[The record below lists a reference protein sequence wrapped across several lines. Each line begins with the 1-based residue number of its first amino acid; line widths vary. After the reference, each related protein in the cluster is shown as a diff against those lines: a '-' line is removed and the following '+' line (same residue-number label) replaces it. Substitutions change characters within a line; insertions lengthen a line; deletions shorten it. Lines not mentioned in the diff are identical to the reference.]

1 MAETLLSVG
10 IDIGTSTTQL
20 VISRLTLEN
29 RANPFSVPR
38 VAIAGRE
45 VLYRSGIHF
54 TPLLSDTVIDA
65 QGVRAI
71 VEEEYRKSGFSKGEI
86 ATGAVIITG
95 ETARKENAREV
106 LSALAAFAG
115 DFVVATAGPDLES
128 ILAARGA
135 GVDEYSREKH
145 TEVCHFD
152 IGGGTANLSLWSHGE
167 LVQTGCL
174 DIGGRLIKIH
184 RDSGRLAYV
193 SPVITRAAE
202 YLEHVGR
209 GPAPA
214 APYRI
219 PAVGDA
225 AAPES
230 LAPVV
235 RTMVEALEQAA
246 GLRPGREQMDAFL
259 TQGTRWE
266 PPRAVPVVS
275 FSGGVADCIDNP
287 PADWRAYGDMG
298 VLLGE
303 AIAAS
308 PAFQQAER
316 FRGAETIRATV
327 VGAGSHATDLSGST
341 IFYRDVT
348 FPLKNLPI
356 LKLTEAEEQGDAAA
370 LEAAIRDK
378 LGWFADEGGLS
389 QLVLALRGEGN
400 PAYPRVQA
408 LARGVAGGLAPLR
421 AAGFVPVVAVE
432 ADMAKVLGQ
441 ALAGLLPGPLLCL
454 DGVGVDSGDYIDI
467 GAPVAD
473 GAVLPVV
480 IKTLAFQHTSR
491 P

>member
-1 MAETLLSVG
+1 MSETLRSVG

-29 RANPFSVPR
+29 RANPFSVPK
-38 VAIAGRE
+38 VAIGARE
-45 VLYRSGIHF
+45 VLYRSAIHF

-71 VEEEYRKSGFSKGEI
+71 VEEEYRKSGFRKEEVD
-86 ATGAVIITG
+86 TGAVIITG

-106 LSALAAFAG
+106 LSALSAFAG

-135 GVDEYSREKH
+135 GADEFSKEHH

-174 DIGGRLIKIH
+174 DVGGRLVKLD
-184 RDSGRLAYV
+184 RDSGRITYV
-193 SPVITRAAE
+193 SPVLNRGAAG
-202 YLEHVGR
+202 V
-209 GPAPA
+209 PP
-214 APYRI
+214 

-225 AAPES
+225 PTPES
-230 LAPVV
+230 LAPVL
-235 RTMVEALEQAA
+235 RAMVEALEQAA
-246 GLRPGREQMDAFL
+246 GLRPGRERMDAFL

-266 PPRAVPVVS
+266 PRAVPVVS

-287 PADWRAYGDMG
+287 PEDWKAYGDIG
-298 VLLGE
+298 VLLGR

-308 PAFQQAER
+308 PAFQAAGR

-341 IFYRDVT
+341 IFYRDMT

-356 LKLTEAEEQGDAAA
+356 LKLTAAEERGDAAA
-370 LEAAIRDK
+370 LAKSIRDK

-389 QLVLALRGEGN
+389 QLVLALRGEEN
-400 PAYPRVQA
+400 PAYARIQA
-408 LARGVAGGLAPLR
+408 LARGVADGLAPLR
-421 AAGFVPVVAVE
+421 QAGFLPIVAVE
-432 ADMAKVLGQ
+432 RDQAKVLGQ
-441 ALAGLLPGPLLCL
+441 AMAPLVDGPLLCL
-454 DGVGVDSGDYIDI
+454 DGVGVDSGDYLDI
-467 GAPVAD
+467 GAPVAN

-480 IKTLAFQHTSR
+480 IKTLVLNR
-491 P
+491 N